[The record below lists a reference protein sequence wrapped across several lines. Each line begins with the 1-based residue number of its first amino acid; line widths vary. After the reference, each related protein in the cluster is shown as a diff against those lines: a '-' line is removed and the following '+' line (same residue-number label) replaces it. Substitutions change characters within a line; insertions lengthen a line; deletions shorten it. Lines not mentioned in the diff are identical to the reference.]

1 MSRRTLYLLAP
12 SMMLM
17 LAFSMIHV
25 AESVGVLS
33 AHPRT
38 GWIAAVAVDA
48 GVAMLMW
55 LVVEGDVR
63 LARRWAVGGVAL
75 MAYMSAFA
83 NADAV
88 LAVIAARPD
97 ASAVLV
103 NLHRSAFWQIAQWLT
118 FSLPIPAVVIV
129 LAAVLHLDHAGEPE
143 TVAAPKRERR
153 ARAPR
158 SEHDDW
164 RTARARAAAR
174 WNEIDPAVVGALDG
188 LATGALV
195 MGSPTADA
203 DRLALVLAHV
213 AAHPLA
219 TDVDITS
226 ATGVPR
232 ATVGRWR
239 RRGLLDPPTAEH
251 SLNGKVSG

>member
-1 MSRRTLYLLAP
+1 
-12 SMMLM
+12 ML
-17 LAFSMIHV
+17 
-25 AESVGVLS
+25 G
-33 AHPRT
+33 
-38 GWIAAVAVDA
+38 
-48 GVAMLMW
+48 
-55 LVVEGDVR
+55 
-63 LARRWAVGGVAL
+63 
-75 MAYMSAFA
+75 
-83 NADAV
+83 V
-88 LAVIAARPD
+88 LAVSITLP
-97 ASAVLV
+97 VLV
-103 NLHRSAFWQIAQWLT
+103 G
-118 FSLPIPAVVIV
+118 V
-129 LAAVLHLDHAGEPE
+129 LAAVAHRDAVAVGEPE
-143 TVAAPKRERR
+143 TLAAPKRERR